1 MSDADKKF
9 RNEMIA
15 FIAQLESADQP
26 TKEYAANHLKNGL
39 EGKLTGDAQ
48 AFVDDLCE
56 LILTGEPNDVAKYL
70 GLVS

>member
-39 EGKLTGDAQ
+39 EGMLSEGGQ
-48 AFVDDLCE
+48 NFIDDLCE
-56 LILTGEPNDVAKYL
+56 LILTGEPNDVAKFL
-70 GLVS
+70 GLTS